1 MNSWSTKPFIS
12 VLAASFV
19 FVVGTAAAGGPT
31 KDEAVAMVKNAVA
44 FIKEQG
50 PEKAYPEITN
60 KAGKFHDRDLYVVV
74 YQLDGKVLA
83 HGSNEKFVGKDLSD
97 AQDVDGKLYVKER
110 VELAGKQASF
120 WQDYKFV
127 NPVDKKV
134 EPKQMYCEKLE
145 NTAVCAGIYKS

>member
-1 MNSWSTKPFIS
+1 MNIWSSKTLIPA
-12 VLAASFV
+12 LAFTLAL
-19 FVVGTAAAGGPT
+19 VGSATAGGPT
-31 KDEAVAMVKNAVA
+31 KDEAVAMVKKAVA

-50 PEKAYPEITN
+50 PEKAYSEITD

-74 YQLDGKVLA
+74 YQLDGMVLA
-83 HGSNEKFVGKDLSD
+83 HGSNQKFVGKDMSD

-134 EPKQMYCEKLE
+134 EPKQMYCEKLD